1 MQRYPITSLRE
12 ELSFTSDLMLDEN
25 FVLLPAGCPAPKE
38 LGTALKEWEFDE
50 FLCNGTVDFKNNLFL
65 NAETSSAQASEQ
77 SDDKGENKENK
88 AKIGQSVR
96 QVIKNSLNSQLDGS
110 DKSRIAMVQKVY
122 DEYTNYVEE
131 IFTHYAT
138 HKEIDQEEV
147 SDLVKDL
154 CGFIRDNRRYIL
166 RINNNIEASG
176 KNFLVIHTIRT
187 TVLALAISM
196 QMHMPI
202 SKMIEL
208 GVSCIVHEIGMLR
221 LPPQI
226 YMTDKNLTPGER
238 IQIYKHPIFGYTI
251 VKDLNFPLNI
261 QLGVLEHHEKE
272 NGTGYPRR
280 ILGEKISSIAKI
292 ISVAC
297 SYEAI
302 TSSRNYR
309 AERSNFDAILELLQN
324 QNHPYDDNV
333 IKALLYTVSL
343 YPIGS
348 YVYLSNRKPGIV
360 IDTNPDNPKLPVVQM
375 LTEKDKDGAPL
386 VIQTANSDI
395 KILRIMSKREQE
407 DLLKLINAKTKSPEE
422 NKSEVQEAASSEDD
436 NSIAELMEPVGD
448 LEPDFSEATPASA
461 AQKIHPVHTAPTA
474 HSATATHAAPAT
486 HSAQPAQ
493 NATDKKNGNKPG
505 NTATS
510 TSTAASASRPDNK
523 GGDGNMETVDI
534 SFFN

>member
-1 MQRYPITSLRE
+1 MQKYPITTLRD
-12 ELSFTSDLMLDEN
+12 ELTFTNDLMLDEN
-25 FVLLPAGCPAPKE
+25 FNLLPAGCPVTNE
-38 LGTALKEWEFDE
+38 LATALKTWEFTE
-50 FLCNGTVDFKNNLFL
+50 FFCDGTVDFNNNLL
-65 NAETSSAQASEQ
+65 SNETKPANQ
-77 SDDKGENKENK
+77 SDEKNGEDKAKKE
-88 AKIGQSVR
+88 KIGQSVR
-96 QVIKNSLNSQLDGS
+96 QVIRNSINSQIDGS
-110 DKSRIAMVQKVY
+110 DKSRMAMVQKVY

-154 CGFIRDNRRYIL
+154 CGFIRDNRRFIL

-251 VKDLNFPLNI
+251 LKDLNFPMNI

-309 AERSNFDAILELLQN
+309 AERSNFDAILELIQN
-324 QNHPYDDNV
+324 QNHPYDENV

-348 YVYLSNRKPGIV
+348 YVYLTNRKAGIV
-360 IDTNPDNPKLPVVQM
+360 IDTNPDNPKMPVVQM
-375 LTEKDKDGAPL
+375 LTEKDKDGSPL
-386 VIQTANSDI
+386 VIQTASSDI
-395 KILRIMSKREQE
+395 KIHRIMSKREQE
-407 DLLKLINAKTKSPEE
+407 DLLKIIAEKEKALEAKNSGTSGSTIDEQDLIQTQEYSE
-422 NKSEVQEAASSEDD
+422 NEDD
-436 NSIAELMEPVGD
+436 SDVDIDTLIEVLEPV
-448 LEPDFSEATPASA
+448 TPAEAESMQEKSTEQRPSPA
-461 AQKIHPVHTAPTA
+461 PKTAP
-474 HSATATHAAPAT
+474 AAKPSPA
-486 HSAQPAQ
+486 ANPKPA
-493 NATDKKNGNKPG
+493 AKP
-505 NTATS
+505 NNNS
-510 TSTAASASRPDNK
+510 
-523 GGDGNMETVDI
+523 GDNMETIDI

>member
-1 MQRYPITSLRE
+1 M
-12 ELSFTSDLMLDEN
+12 
-25 FVLLPAGCPAPKE
+25 
-38 LGTALKEWEFDE
+38 
-50 FLCNGTVDFKNNLFL
+50 
-65 NAETSSAQASEQ
+65 
-77 SDDKGENKENK
+77 
-88 AKIGQSVR
+88 
-96 QVIKNSLNSQLDGS
+96 
-110 DKSRIAMVQKVY
+110 AMVQKVY
-122 DEYTNYVEE
+122 EEYTNYIEE

-147 SDLVKDL
+147 ADIVKDL
-154 CGFIRDNRRYIL
+154 CGFIRDNRRFIL
-166 RINNNIEASG
+166 RMNNNVEVSG

-187 TVLALAISM
+187 TVLALAIAM

-208 GVSCIVHEIGMLR
+208 GVSCVVHEIGMLR

-251 VKDLNFPLNI
+251 LKDLNFPMNI

-280 ILGEKISSIAKI
+280 ILGDKISSIAKI

-324 QNHPYDDNV
+324 QNHPYDEGV

-348 YVYLSNRKPGIV
+348 YVYLSNRKAGIV
-360 IDTNPDNPKLPVVQM
+360 IDTNPDNPKMPVVQM
-375 LTEKDKDGAPL
+375 LTEKDKDGTPL
-386 VIQTANSDI
+386 VIQTAVSNI

-407 DLLKLINAKTKSPEE
+407 DLLKIIAQKENPEGTG
-422 NKSEVQEAASSEDD
+422 SGD
-436 NSIAELMEPVGD
+436 NSGSQTAHAEGASGKEDSDATLDTLMEVVEPTEFIEPIPV
-448 LEPDFSEATPASA
+448 EEAPIRPLAGKPAPKPAPAAKPSPATGSA
-461 AQKIHPVHTAPTA
+461 G
-474 HSATATHAAPAT
+474 TATGSAGATGTSGANAANPKPA
-486 HSAQPAQ
+486 A
-493 NATDKKNGNKPG
+493 KP
-505 NTATS
+505 NNS
-510 TSTAASASRPDNK
+510 S
-523 GGDGNMETVDI
+523 GDDMETVDI

>member
-1 MQRYPITSLRE
+1 MQKYPITTLRE
-12 ELSFTSDLMLDEN
+12 ELTFTNDLMLDDN
-25 FVLLPAGCPAPKE
+25 FTLLPAGCPVTKE
-38 LGTALKEWEFDE
+38 LSTALRDWEFND
-50 FLCNGTVDFKNNLFL
+50 FFCDGTVDFNNNLL
-65 NAETSSAQASEQ
+65 SNEARPVNQPDEKNGE
-77 SDDKGENKENK
+77 DKSKKE
-88 AKIGQSVR
+88 KIGQSVR
-96 QVIKNSLNSQLDGS
+96 QVIRNSLNSQIDGS
-110 DKSRIAMVQKVY
+110 DKSRMAMVQKVY
-122 DEYTNYVEE
+122 DEYSNYIEQ

-147 SDLVKDL
+147 ADLVKDL

-166 RINNNIEASG
+166 RINNNIEVSDR
-176 KNFLVIHTIRT
+176 NFLVIHTIRT

-208 GVSCIVHEIGMLR
+208 GVTCIVHEIGMLR

-226 YMTDKNLTPGER
+226 YMTNKNLTPGER

-251 VKDLNFPLNI
+251 VKDLNFPMNI

-272 NGTGYPRR
+272 NGTGYPQKKT
-280 ILGEKISSIAKI
+280 GDKISTNAKI

-302 TSSRNYR
+302 TSSRNFR
-309 AERSNFDAILELLQN
+309 AERSNFDAILELIQN
-324 QNHPYDDNV
+324 QGHPYDENV

-348 YVYLSNRKPGIV
+348 YVFLTNRKTAIV
-360 IDTNPDNPKLPVVQM
+360 IDTNPDNPKMPVVQM

-407 DLLKLINAKTKSPEE
+407 DLIKLISEKEKAEE
-422 NKSEVQEAASSEDD
+422 NKKNAVPEKPVNTAQPEKPAPVNTVNTVNTVNISASKPAQATASVPSAQAKAPASS
-436 NSIAELMEPVGD
+436 A
-448 LEPDFSEATPASA
+448 PASSTP
-461 AQKIHPVHTAPTA
+461 PVPPK
-474 HSATATHAAPAT
+474 PA
-486 HSAQPAQ
+486 
-493 NATDKKNGNKPG
+493 DKPNN
-505 NTATS
+505 S
-510 TSTAASASRPDNK
+510 S
-523 GGDGNMETVDI
+523 GDDMETVDI
-534 SFFN
+534 SFFS

>member
-1 MQRYPITSLRE
+1 MQKYPVTTLRE
-12 ELSFTSDLMLDEN
+12 ELTFTNDLMLDEN
-25 FVLLPAGCPAPKE
+25 FNLLPAGCPVTNE
-38 LGTALKEWEFDE
+38 LTAALRAWEFTE
-50 FLCNGTVDFKNNLFL
+50 FYCDGTVDFNNNLL
-65 NAETSSAQASEQ
+65 STESRSANQFDEKNGE
-77 SDDKGENKENK
+77 DKAKKE
-88 AKIGQSVR
+88 KIGQSVR
-96 QVIKNSLNSQLDGS
+96 QVIKNSLNSQIDGS
-110 DKSRIAMVQKVY
+110 DKSRMAMVQKVY
-122 DEYTNYVEE
+122 EEYTNYIEE

-147 SDLVKDL
+147 ADIVKDL
-154 CGFIRDNRRYIL
+154 CGFIRDNRRFIL
-166 RINNNIEASG
+166 RMNNNVEVSG

-187 TVLALAISM
+187 TVLALAIAM

-251 VKDLNFPLNI
+251 LKDLNFPMNI

-280 ILGEKISSIAKI
+280 ILGDKISSIAKI

-324 QNHPYDDNV
+324 QNHPYDEGI

-348 YVYLSNRKPGIV
+348 YVYLSNRKAGIV
-360 IDTNPDNPKLPVVQM
+360 IDTNPDNPKMPVVQM
-375 LTEKDKDGAPL
+375 LTEKDKDGTPL
-386 VIQTANSDI
+386 VIQTAVSNI

-407 DLLKLINAKTKSPEE
+407 DLLKIIAQKE
-422 NKSEVQEAASSEDD
+422 NPDANGSGD
-436 NSIAELMEPVGD
+436 NSGSQTAHAEGASRKEDSDATLDTLMEVVEPTEFIEPIPV
-448 LEPDFSEATPASA
+448 EEAPIRPLAGKPAP
-461 AQKIHPVHTAPTA
+461 KPAPTA
-474 HSATATHAAPAT
+474 KPSPAAGATGSAGAATGPAGANAANPKPA
-486 HSAQPAQ
+486 A
-493 NATDKKNGNKPG
+493 KP
-505 NTATS
+505 NNS
-510 TSTAASASRPDNK
+510 S
-523 GGDGNMETVDI
+523 GDDMETVDI

>member
-1 MQRYPITSLRE
+1 
-12 ELSFTSDLMLDEN
+12 
-25 FVLLPAGCPAPKE
+25 
-38 LGTALKEWEFDE
+38 
-50 FLCNGTVDFKNNLFL
+50 
-65 NAETSSAQASEQ
+65 
-77 SDDKGENKENK
+77 
-88 AKIGQSVR
+88 
-96 QVIKNSLNSQLDGS
+96 
-110 DKSRIAMVQKVY
+110 MVQKVY

-280 ILGEKISSIAKI
+280 ILGDKISSIAKI

-348 YVYLSNRKPGIV
+348 YVFLSNRKPGIV
-360 IDTNPDNPKLPVVQM
+360 IDTNPDNPKMPVVQM
-375 LTEKDKDGAPL
+375 LTEKDKDGNPL
-386 VIQTANSDI
+386 VIQTATSDI

-422 NKSEVQEAASSEDD
+422 SSSEDKAAASSEDD
-436 NSIAELMEPVGD
+436 SIAELIEPIGD
-448 LEPDFSEATPASA
+448 LEPDVSDTPVSA
-461 AQKIHPVHTAPTA
+461 APVTKHTAPA
-474 HSATATHAAPAT
+474 SQAAASRAAPAT
-486 HSAQPAQ
+486 HSVPENKAE
-493 NATDKKNGNKPG
+493 NKP
-505 NTATS
+505 
-510 TSTAASASRPDNK
+510 ASKPAPKPETKSSD
-523 GGDGNMETVDI
+523 GDMETVDI

>member
-12 ELSFTSDLMLDEN
+12 ELTFTHDLMLDEN
-25 FVLLPAGCPAPKE
+25 FVLLPADCPVPKE
-38 LGTALKEWEFDE
+38 LAPALKEWEFDE
-50 FLCNGTVDFKNNLFL
+50 FLSNGTVDFKNNLFA
-65 NAETSSAQASEQ
+65 NVDTPSNQGNVQTDEK
-77 SDDKGENKENK
+77 DENKENK

-251 VKDLNFPLNI
+251 VKDLNFPPNI

-280 ILGEKISSIAKI
+280 ILGDKISSIAKI

-348 YVYLSNRKPGIV
+348 YVFLSNRKPGIV

-407 DLLKLINAKTKSPEE
+407 DLLKLINAKE
-422 NKSEVQEAASSEDD
+422 NPNSNNSSESSNNAVED
-436 NSIAELMEPVGD
+436 NEITELLEPVGD
-448 LEPDFSEATPASA
+448 REPYDSAAIDSLPVDKPTVKQTVRSSTATVAATPAGSNVNKA
-461 AQKIHPVHTAPTA
+461 ETK
-474 HSATATHAAPAT
+474 PAV
-486 HSAQPAQ
+486 
-493 NATDKKNGNKPG
+493 NKP
-505 NTATS
+505 APK
-510 TSTAASASRPDNK
+510 PDSK
-523 GGDGNMETVDI
+523 SSDGDMETVDI

>member
-12 ELSFTSDLMLDEN
+12 ELSFTNDLMLDEN

-38 LGTALKEWEFDE
+38 LGIALKEWEFDE
-50 FLCNGTVDFKNNLFL
+50 FLCNGTVDFKNNLFS
-65 NAETSSAQASEQ
+65 NSESTVQVSEQ
-77 SDDKGENKENK
+77 SDEKNENKEIK

-110 DKSRIAMVQKVY
+110 DKSRITMVQKVY

-348 YVYLSNRKPGIV
+348 YVFLSNRKPAIV

-407 DLLKLINAKTKSPEE
+407 DLLKVIEAKDNPSDN
-422 NKSEVQEAASSEDD
+422 NKSESTD
-436 NSIAELMEPVGD
+436 NTLKDNDIAELLEPVED
-448 LEPDFSEATPASA
+448 LEPYDSAVIDSLPVDKPTVKPAARPSSAAASTPAANHANTNES
-461 AQKIHPVHTAPTA
+461 KPTV
-474 HSATATHAAPAT
+474 
-486 HSAQPAQ
+486 
-493 NATDKKNGNKPG
+493 NKLNPK
-505 NTATS
+505 
-510 TSTAASASRPDNK
+510 PDTK
-523 GGDGNMETVDI
+523 SGDGDMETVDI